1 MGAGAAQR
9 GLTIVAL
16 TTLLAGCMVGPDYRR
31 PPTGPPAQYRFA
43 PGEARDP
50 ASIAEIAWFDLFQ
63 DDALRELIQT
73 AMVQNYDVQIAAAR
87 ILQARAQV
95 GIVRSEMFPTISGG
109 GSLQKDRVAQNATGG
124 LPPGANPELSFGT
137 LSLDMTWEVDVW
149 GRIRRL
155 TESARAELFSN
166 EETRRAVLI
175 TMIAEVGTAY
185 FRLRS
190 LDLQLEIS
198 RRTIQA
204 REQGLQLTR
213 TQRDLGVAT
222 GLDVAQAEDL
232 LYTARATIRDI
243 ERQIARTE
251 DALSLLAGRNPG
263 DISRGRTL
271 DETAQSVPP
280 VIPAGLPSALIER
293 RPDVRAAEQSLVAAN
308 ANIGAAKAQYFPQI
322 SLTGLLGIQSDTLG
336 DLFKKSALVYN
347 LAGTA
352 AVPIFTAGRI
362 SSRVRLAEG
371 QTQEALATYQR
382 AVRTAFTEVSD
393 SLIDIAK
400 RREQRAEQELL
411 VDARERAVRLSQL
424 RYRGGL
430 DSYLQVLDAD
440 TRLFDAQLQLADL
453 KRDELTA
460 IVQLYRALGGGWP
473 STLGSNGQANR

>member
-1 MGAGAAQR
+1 MDASAAQR

-16 TTLLAGCMVGPDYRR
+16 TTLLTGCMVGPDYRR

-50 ASIAEIAWFDLFQ
+50 ASIADIAWFDLFQ

-73 AMVQNYDVQIAAAR
+73 ALVQNYDVQIAAAR

-109 GSLQKDRVAQNATGG
+109 GSLQKDRVAQNATSGV
-124 LPPGANPELSFGT
+124 PPGANPELSFGA
-137 LSLDMTWEVDVW
+137 LSLDMTWEIDVW

-175 TMIAEVGTAY
+175 TMIAEVSTAY
-185 FRLRS
+185 FRLRA

-198 RRTIQA
+198 RRTIHA

-213 TQRDLGVAT
+213 TQRDLGAAT

-243 ERQIARTE
+243 ERQIAQTE

-271 DETAQSVPP
+271 DETAQSLPP

-336 DLFKKSALVYN
+336 DLFKKSAFVYN

-393 SLIDIAK
+393 SLIDIVK
-400 RREQRAEQELL
+400 RREQRAEQESL

-473 STLGSNGQANR
+473 SGTNAGADR

>member
-1 MGAGAAQR
+1 MDASAAQR

-16 TTLLAGCMVGPDYRR
+16 TTLLTGCMVGPDYRR

-50 ASIAEIAWFDLFQ
+50 ASIADIAWFDLFQ

-155 TESARAELFSN
+155 TESARAELVSN

-175 TMIAEVGTAY
+175 TLIAEVGTAY
-185 FRLRS
+185 FRLRA

-198 RRTIQA
+198 RRTIQV

-222 GLDVAQAEDL
+222 GLDVAQAQDL

-336 DLFKKSALVYN
+336 DLFKKSAFVYN
-347 LAGTA
+347 LAGIA

-371 QTQEALATYQR
+371 QTQEALATYLR

-400 RREQRAEQELL
+400 RREQRAEQESL

-430 DSYLQVLDAD
+430 DSYLPVLDAD

-473 STLGSNGQANR
+473 